1 MVKIPEN
8 DPEKNSIKFF
18 LLIINIGNICEGMN
32 LIIPVTYLHKISYS
46 SNMAL

>member
-8 DPEKNSIKFF
+8 DPEKNI